1 MFKMGQNDAA
11 ADGAAIGAVLA
22 GDRDAYGELVKRHSR
37 MLFRL
42 AYRMTGN
49 QADADDVVQDAF
61 LRAYQKLATFESRAD
76 FGTWIYRIAVHCA
89 LDRLAKRR
97 AEEARRVSE
106 ENDPEQDAVQV
117 PDLSPSP
124 ERLAMSAEV
133 AALQEVAMRGLSP
146 MERTAFVLRHMED
159 RSTEEIAVALNV
171 TPNTAK
177 QSVYR
182 AVQKVRHRLTQLKV
196 MA

>member
-1 MFKMGQNDAA
+1 
-11 ADGAAIGAVLA
+11 
-22 GDRDAYGELVKRHSR
+22 

-42 AYRMTGN
+42 AYRMMGN

-61 LRAYQKLATFESRAD
+61 VRAWQNLSRFELGSD
-76 FGTWIYRIAVHCA
+76 FGTWVYRIAVRCA
-89 LDRLAKRR
+89 LDRLSRR
-97 AEEARRVSE
+97 KADEARRVSE
-106 ENDPEQDAVQV
+106 ETDPEQDAVQV
-117 PDLSPSP
+117 ADAGPDP
-124 ERLAMSAEV
+124 ERLAISAQM
-133 AALQEVAMRGLSP
+133 ASLQQLAMRGLTP
-146 MERTAFVLRHMED
+146 MERTAFVLRHLED
-159 RSTEEIAVALNV
+159 RSTEEVAAALNV

>member
-1 MFKMGQNDAA
+1 MCSMSQG
-11 ADGAAIGAVLA
+11 DGAAIQAVLA
-22 GDRDAYGELVKRHSR
+22 GDREAFGELVKRHSR

-42 AYRMTGN
+42 AFRMTGN
-49 QADADDVVQDAF
+49 EADADDVVQDAF

-89 LDRLAKRR
+89 LDRLERR
-97 AEEARRVSE
+97 KQDQARQVSE
-106 ENDPEQDAVQV
+106 DYDPEDGGVQV
-117 PDLSPSP
+117 ADSKPDP
-124 ERLAMSAEV
+124 ERLAISMEIAD
-133 AALQEVAMRGLSP
+133 LQQAAMRGLTA
-146 MERTAFVLRHMED
+146 MERTAFVLRHVEE
-159 RSTEEIAVALNV
+159 RSTEEIAAALDV

-182 AVQKVRHRLTQLKV
+182 AVQKVRRRLTQLKV

>member
-1 MFKMGQNDAA
+1 MFNMGQN
-11 ADGAAIGAVLA
+11 DGAAIGAVLA
-22 GDRDAYGELVKRHSR
+22 GDRDAYGELVRRHSR

-49 QADADDVVQDAF
+49 EADADDVVQDAF

-89 LDRLAKRR
+89 LDKLGKRR
-97 AEEARRVSE
+97 AEETRRVSE
-106 ENDPEQDAVQV
+106 ETDPEEGAIQV
-117 PDLSPSP
+117 PDLSPGP
-124 ERLAMSAEV
+124 ERLAMSAEI
-133 AALQEVAMRGLSP
+133 AALHEVAMRALTP
-146 MERTAFVLRHMED
+146 TERTAFVLRHMED
-159 RSTEEIAVALNV
+159 RTTEEIAAALNV

-196 MA
+196 LA

>member
-1 MFKMGQNDAA
+1 MYNMGQND
-11 ADGAAIGAVLA
+11 GAAIEAVLA

-49 QADADDVVQDAF
+49 EADADDVVQDAF

-89 LDRLAKRR
+89 LDKLAKRR
-97 AEEARRVSE
+97 AEETRRVSE
-106 ENDPEQDAVQV
+106 ETDPEEGAIQV
-117 PDLSPSP
+117 PDLSPNP
-124 ERLAMSAEV
+124 ERLALSAEI
-133 AALQEVAMRGLSP
+133 AALHEVAMRGLTP
-146 MERTAFVLRHMED
+146 LERTAFTLRHMED
-159 RSTEEIAVALNV
+159 RTTEEIAAVLNV

>member
-1 MFKMGQNDAA
+1 MTNMGQND
-11 ADGAAIGAVLA
+11 GAAIVAVLA

-49 QADADDVVQDAF
+49 EADADDVVQEAF
-61 LRAYQKLATFESRAD
+61 LRAYQKLAAFESRSD
-76 FGTWIYRIAVHCA
+76 FGTWIYRITVHCA
-89 LDRLAKRR
+89 LDRLQRR
-97 AEEARRVSE
+97 RVEEARRVSE
-106 ENDPEQDAVQV
+106 TTDPEEDGVQIADLK
-117 PDLSPSP
+117 PDP
-124 ERLAMSAEV
+124 ERLAMSAEI
-133 AALQEVAMRGLSP
+133 AALQEIAMKGLTP
-146 MERTAFVLRHMED
+146 AERTAFVLRHVED
-159 RSTEEIAVALNV
+159 RSTEEIAEALNV

>member
-1 MFKMGQNDAA
+1 MSSMGQTDR
-11 ADGAAIGAVLA
+11 AAIDAVLA
-22 GDRDAYGELVKRHSR
+22 GDRDAYGELVKLHSR

-61 LRAYQKLATFESRAD
+61 LRAYQNLAAFESRAD
-76 FGTWIYRIAVHCA
+76 FGTWIYRIATHCA
-89 LDRLAKRR
+89 LDRLARR
-97 AEEARRVSE
+97 RIDQSRRVSE

-117 PDLSPSP
+117 PDLKPDP
-124 ERLAMSAEV
+124 ERLAMSAEI
-133 AALQEVAMRGLSP
+133 AALQELAMRGLTP
-146 MERTAFVLRHMED
+146 MERTAFVLRHLED
-159 RSTEEIAVALNV
+159 RSTEEIAAALNV

>member
-1 MFKMGQNDAA
+1 MFNMGQND
-11 ADGAAIGAVLA
+11 GAAIEAVLA

-49 QADADDVVQDAF
+49 EADADDVVQDAF

-89 LDRLAKRR
+89 LDRLAGRRVEETRR
-97 AEEARRVSE
+97 ASE
-106 ENDPEQDAVQV
+106 ETDPEQDAVQV
-117 PDLSPSP
+117 ADVRPDP
-124 ERLAMSAEV
+124 ERLAMSSEM
-133 AALQEVAMRGLSP
+133 AALQEIAMRGLTAT
-146 MERTAFVLRHMED
+146 ERAAFVLRHMED
-159 RSTEEIAVALNV
+159 RSTEEIAAALNV

-182 AVQKVRHRLTQLKV
+182 AVQKVRHRLAQLKV

>member
-1 MFKMGQNDAA
+1 MGQTDR
-11 ADGAAIGAVLA
+11 AAIDAILA

-61 LRAYQKLATFESRAD
+61 LRAYQNLAAFESRSD
-76 FGTWIYRIAVHCA
+76 FGTWIYRIAARCA

-97 AEEARRVSE
+97 VEESRRVSE
-106 ENDPEQDAVQV
+106 ETDPEQDAVQV
-117 PDLSPSP
+117 PDRKPDP
-124 ERLAMSAEV
+124 ERMVMSAEI
-133 AALQEVAMRGLSP
+133 AALQELAMRGLTP
-146 MERTAFVLRHMED
+146 VERMAFVLRHLED
-159 RSTEEIAVALNV
+159 RSTEEIAEVLNV

>member
-1 MFKMGQNDAA
+1 
-11 ADGAAIGAVLA
+11 
-22 GDRDAYGELVKRHSR
+22 
-37 MLFRL
+37 
-42 AYRMTGN
+42 
-49 QADADDVVQDAF
+49 
-61 LRAYQKLATFESRAD
+61 
-76 FGTWIYRIAVHCA
+76 
-89 LDRLAKRR
+89 
-97 AEEARRVSE
+97 
-106 ENDPEQDAVQV
+106 
-117 PDLSPSP
+117 
-124 ERLAMSAEV
+124 MSAEV

>member
-1 MFKMGQNDAA
+1 MDNMGQIDE
-11 ADGAAIGAVLA
+11 AAIQAVLA
-22 GDRDAYGELVKRHSR
+22 GDRDAYGALVKRHSR

-49 QADADDVVQDAF
+49 EADADDVVQDAF
-61 LRAYQKLATFESRAD
+61 LKAYQKLSTFESRAD
-76 FGTWIYRIAVHCA
+76 FGTWIYRITVHCA
-89 LDRLAKRR
+89 LDWLAKRKL
-97 AEEARRVSE
+97 EDARRVSD
-106 ENDPEQDAVQV
+106 ENDPEEGTMQVADAA
-117 PDLSPSP
+117 PSP
-124 ERLAMSAEV
+124 ERLAMSSEIAV
-133 AALQEVAMRGLSP
+133 LQELAMRGLTA

-159 RSTEEIAVALNV
+159 RNTEEIAAALNV

-182 AVQKVRHRLTQLKV
+182 AVQKVRQRMTQLKV

>member
-1 MFKMGQNDAA
+1 MSSMGQTDV
-11 ADGAAIGAVLA
+11 AAIEAVLA

-42 AYRMTGN
+42 AWRMTGN

-61 LRAYQKLATFESRAD
+61 LRAYQKLAAFERRAD

-89 LDRLAKRR
+89 LDRLQKRR
-97 AEEARRVSE
+97 AEESRRVSE
-106 ENDPEQDAVQV
+106 ETDPEEDAVQV
-117 PDLSPSP
+117 PDLKPDP
-124 ERLAMSAEV
+124 ERLAISAEI
-133 AALQEVAMRGLSP
+133 AALQEVAMKGLSA

-159 RSTEEIAVALNV
+159 RSTEEIATALNV

-182 AVQKVRHRLTQLKV
+182 AVQKVRHRLMQLKV
-196 MA
+196 TA

>member
-1 MFKMGQNDAA
+1 MCSMGQY
-11 ADGAAIGAVLA
+11 DGAAIEAVLA
-22 GDRDAYGELVKRHSR
+22 GDREAYGELVKRHTR

-49 QADADDVVQDAF
+49 EADADDVVQDAF
-61 LRAYQKLATFESRAD
+61 LKAYQKLATFESRAD
-76 FGTWIYRIAVHCA
+76 FGTWIYRITVHCA
-89 LDRLAKRR
+89 LDRLQKRR
-97 AEEARRVSE
+97 VEESRRAGE
-106 ENDPEQDAVQV
+106 ETDPEEGTVQV
-117 PDLSPSP
+117 PDGKPDP
-124 ERLAMSAEV
+124 ERLAISAEI
-133 AALQEVAMRGLSP
+133 AALQEVAMRGLTE
-146 MERTAFVLRHMED
+146 MERTAFVLRHMEE
-159 RSTEEIAVALNV
+159 RTTEEIATALNV

>member
-1 MFKMGQNDAA
+1 MSSMGQTDR
-11 ADGAAIGAVLA
+11 AAIDAILA

-61 LRAYQKLATFESRAD
+61 LRAYQNLAAFESRSD
-76 FGTWIYRIAVHCA
+76 FGTWIYRIAARCA

-97 AEEARRVSE
+97 VEESRRVSGE
-106 ENDPEQDAVQV
+106 TDPEQDAVQV
-117 PDLSPSP
+117 PDRKPDP
-124 ERLAMSAEV
+124 ERMVMSAEI
-133 AALQEVAMRGLSP
+133 AALQELAMRGLTP
-146 MERTAFVLRHMED
+146 VERMAFVLRHLED
-159 RSTEEIAVALNV
+159 RSTEEIAEVLNV

>member
-1 MFKMGQNDAA
+1 MLNMGQND
-11 ADGAAIGAVLA
+11 GAAIEAVLA

-49 QADADDVVQDAF
+49 EADADDVVQDAF
-61 LRAYQKLATFESRAD
+61 LRGYQKLATFESRAN

-89 LDRLAKRR
+89 LDRLARR
-97 AEEARRVSE
+97 RPEEARRVSE
-106 ENDPEQDAVQV
+106 ETDSAADAVQV
-117 PDLSPSP
+117 PDLRPDP
-124 ERLAMSAEV
+124 ERLAMSAEIG
-133 AALQEVAMRGLSP
+133 ALHEIAMRGLTP
-146 MERTAFVLRHMED
+146 TERTAFILRHMED
-159 RSTEEIAVALNV
+159 QSTEEIAAALDV

>member
-1 MFKMGQNDAA
+1 MSSMGQS
-11 ADGAAIGAVLA
+11 DGAAVEAVLA
-22 GDRDAYGELVKRHSR
+22 GDRDAFGMLVKRHSR

-49 QADADDVVQDAF
+49 EADADDVVQEAF
-61 LRAYQKLATFESRAD
+61 LRAYQKLATFEKRAE
-76 FGTWIYRIAVHCA
+76 FGTWVYRIAVHCA
-89 LDRLAKRR
+89 LDRLQRRR

-106 ENDPEQDAVQV
+106 ETDPEEETVQV
-117 PDLSPSP
+117 ADRAPGP
-124 ERLAMSAEV
+124 ERLAMSAEIAEV
-133 AALQEVAMRGLSP
+133 QELAMRTLTA

-159 RSTEEIAVALNV
+159 RTTEEIAAALQV
-171 TPNTAK
+171 SANTAK

-182 AVQKVRHRLTQLKV
+182 AVQKVRHRLQQMKV

>member
-1 MFKMGQNDAA
+1 MSNMGQHDVS
-11 ADGAAIGAVLA
+11 AIEAVLA

-37 MLFRL
+37 ILFRL

-61 LRAYQKLATFESRAD
+61 LRAYQKLAAFERRAD

-89 LDRLAKRR
+89 LDRLKKRR

-106 ENDPEQDAVQV
+106 QTDPEEDTVQV
-117 PDLSPSP
+117 ADLKPDP
-124 ERLAMSAEV
+124 ERLAIGAEM
-133 AALQEVAMRGLSP
+133 AALQEVAMKGLSA

-159 RSTEEIAVALNV
+159 RSTEEIAMALNV